1 MKPQSTSSY
10 DVDNRYRFYKSLD
23 SKNDISPDRGG
34 VRPASDD
41 NNSKNFLNTYIAQLR
56 DMNFPRQMID

>member
-23 SKNDISPDRGG
+23 SKNDISPDRRG

-41 NNSKNFLNTYIAQLR
+41 NNSKNFLNSFIGRLR
-56 DMNFPRQMID
+56 GMNFPRQMID

>member
-23 SKNDISPDRGG
+23 SKRDISPSRRGG
-34 VRPASDD
+34 RPGVDD
-41 NNSKNFLNTYIAQLR
+41 NNSKNFLNSYIGRLR
-56 DMNFPRQMID
+56 EMNFPRQMID

>member
-1 MKPQSTSSY
+1 MKPQSTQSY

-23 SKNDISPDRGG
+23 SKNDISPDRRG

-56 DMNFPRQMID
+56 DMNFPRQMIN

>member
-23 SKNDISPDRGG
+23 SKNDISPDRRG

>member
-10 DVDNRYRFYKSLD
+10 DVDNRYRFYKSLNT
-23 SKNDISPDRGG
+23 KKDISPDRRG
-34 VRPASDD
+34 VSPGIDD
-41 NNSKNFLNTYIAQLR
+41 NNSKNFLHTDIAQLR

>member
-23 SKNDISPDRGG
+23 TKKDISPDRRG
-34 VRPASDD
+34 VRPGIDD
-41 NNSKNFLNTYIAQLR
+41 NNSKNFLNSFIGRLR
-56 DMNFPRQMID
+56 EMNFPRQMID

>member
-1 MKPQSTSSY
+1 MY
-10 DVDNRYRFYKSLD
+10 
-23 SKNDISPDRGG
+23 SKNDISPDRRG

>member
-23 SKNDISPDRGG
+23 SKNDISPDRRG

-41 NNSKNFLNTYIAQLR
+41 DNSKNFLNTYIAQLR
-56 DMNFPRQMID
+56 DMNFPRQMIN

>member
-23 SKNDISPDRGG
+23 SKSDISSNRRG
-34 VRPASDD
+34 VRPAVD
-41 NNSKNFLNTYIAQLR
+41 NNSSKNFLRSYVAQLR

>member
-23 SKNDISPDRGG
+23 SKKDISPDRRG

-41 NNSKNFLNTYIAQLR
+41 NNSKNFLNSYIAQLR

>member
-10 DVDNRYRFYKSLD
+10 DVDNRYRLYKSIE
-23 SKNDISPDRGG
+23 SKNDISPDRRG

-56 DMNFPRQMID
+56 DMNFPRQMIN

>member
-23 SKNDISPDRGG
+23 SKNDISPDRRG

-41 NNSKNFLNTYIAQLR
+41 NNSKIFLNTYIAQLR
-56 DMNFPRQMID
+56 DMNFPRQMIN

>member
-23 SKNDISPDRGG
+23 SKNDISPDRRG

-41 NNSKNFLNTYIAQLR
+41 NNSKNFLNSYIAQLR
-56 DMNFPRQMID
+56 DMNFPRQMIN

>member
-23 SKNDISPDRGG
+23 SKSDLASERRG
-34 VRPASDD
+34 VRPARDD
-41 NNSKNFLNTYIAQLR
+41 NNRKNFLSAYIGRMR
-56 DMNFPRQMID
+56 DMDFPRQMIS

>member
-23 SKNDISPDRGG
+23 PKNDISPDRRG

-56 DMNFPRQMID
+56 DMNFPRQMIN

>member
-23 SKNDISPDRGG
+23 SRNDISPDRRG

-41 NNSKNFLNTYIAQLR
+41 NSSKNFLNTYIAQLR
-56 DMNFPRQMID
+56 DMNFPRQMIN

>member
-23 SKNDISPDRGG
+23 SKSDISSDRRG

-41 NNSKNFLNTYIAQLR
+41 NNSKNFLKTIALV
-56 DMNFPRQMID
+56 DKAFNKIG

>member
-23 SKNDISPDRGG
+23 SKNDINPSRRG
-34 VRPASDD
+34 VRPGVDD
-41 NNSKNFLNTYIAQLR
+41 NNSKNFLNSFIGRLR
-56 DMNFPRQMID
+56 GMNFPRQTID

>member
-23 SKNDISPDRGG
+23 SKNDISADRRG

-56 DMNFPRQMID
+56 DMNFPRQMIN

>member
-23 SKNDISPDRGG
+23 SREDISPDRRG
-34 VRPASDD
+34 VRPGSD
-41 NNSKNFLNTYIAQLR
+41 NNSSKNFLNTYIAQLR
-56 DMNFPRQMID
+56 NMNFPRQMIN

>member
-23 SKNDISPDRGG
+23 SKRDISPSRRG
-34 VRPASDD
+34 VRPGVDD
-41 NNSKNFLNTYIAQLR
+41 NSSKKFLNSFIGRLR
-56 DMNFPRQMID
+56 GMNFPRQMID

>member
-23 SKNDISPDRGG
+23 SKKDIAPDRRG
-34 VRPASDD
+34 VRPGSD
-41 NNSKNFLNTYIAQLR
+41 NNSSKNFLNTYIGQLR
-56 DMNFPRQMID
+56 DMNFPRQMIN

>member
-1 MKPQSTSSY
+1 MNPQSTRSY

-23 SKNDISPDRGG
+23 SKNDISPDRRG

-41 NNSKNFLNTYIAQLR
+41 NNSKNFLNTYIGQLR
-56 DMNFPRQMID
+56 DMNFPRQMIN

>member
-23 SKNDISPDRGG
+23 SKNDISPDRRG

-56 DMNFPRQMID
+56 DMNFPRQMIN